1 MSYARVS
8 RHFGPIL
15 GPFWAFLGILSRKDS
30 SSLKTRDVYGKN
42 ENQRNS
48 TQKEQKRNEKW
59 SEGSLIAF
67 KVDFRV
73 TVHQNKR
80 NLGDF
85 PHFSVFW
92 WRPPRMS
99 LFLVFCFCKKFVIRP
114 RNAFKSLSWQKNILT
129 TILDKPSHNI
139 PPLSLAL
146 VYTLLRRE
154 RETRQKKI

>member
-42 ENQRNS
+42 ANRGNS

-59 SEGSLIAF
+59 PEDSLIAF
-67 KVDFRV
+67 KVHFRV

-92 WRPPRMS
+92 WRPPRRGKKMRENNCFFWAFLLWKRTVLKAYVRKKTRGGTA
-99 LFLVFCFCKKFVIRP
+99 LFRCEKDSPLTRTLQTFIIRG
-114 RNAFKSLSWQKNILT
+114 FGE
-129 TILDKPSHNI
+129 
-139 PPLSLAL
+139 
-146 VYTLLRRE
+146 Y
-154 RETRQKKI
+154 

>member
-8 RHFGPIL
+8 RHFGPIW

-30 SSLKTRDVYGKN
+30 SSLKTRDVYEKN
-42 ENQRNS
+42 ANRGNS

-59 SEGSLIAF
+59 PEGSLIAF
-67 KVDFRV
+67 NMYFRV

-92 WRPPRMS
+92 WRPPRKS
-99 LFLVFCFCKKFVIRP
+99 RWWWWAEAEQREETLFSSKIHIFLYNNWLP
-114 RNAFKSLSWQKNILT
+114 
-129 TILDKPSHNI
+129 
-139 PPLSLAL
+139 
-146 VYTLLRRE
+146 LLRDEMR
-154 RETRQKKI
+154 RMSFTMRARRVYHHHYWWWWWW